1 MKITGRKLPVSSY
14 FSDHSYGTGL
24 NYHQYHLHMANKK
37 NTTSGS
43 LNFRTILNKYLAF
56 RSSIYGKVVFIIFG
70 SSVFLF
76 LLFSIIFRSVNEE
89 YLNTVIRQ
97 NGNNIGSIVG
107 GSLYHSML
115 ENDKS
120 TLQNTLDIIN
130 TMPGIDEVNMYD
142 SKDNLVYTSIPSDT
156 NNNHSNPNCLSCH
169 DDLKTVFPG
178 KGKHYRIIGIDNDCR
193 MNDNDNISR
202 HLLIRLPIL
211 NERSCYESSCHA
223 HKASEELL
231 GSLIIKIPLADLDAA
246 VQKSSTE
253 FYLLATLTTLFL
265 LGGLIL
271 FTRHRIMKP
280 LSEVVKASIAVANG
294 DTSTRITIR
303 PNQLEDMK
311 MVSKAFNDMMDNLQA
326 ATAELENWSQQLE
339 YKVRKKSEELSAAQ
353 NELIHIERLAS
364 LGKLSSSVA
373 HEINNPLS
381 GILIYTKLIY
391 KQLSNPELY
400 ASKREG
406 MLKHL
411 RLIENEAKRCGD
423 IVKGLLEFSKKDQED
438 FEPRH
443 LHEVLQETY
452 DLMTHP
458 IKIENIHFYTDFNAT
473 SDLIYC
479 SPNQIKQACV
489 AMLVN
494 ASEAVHEN
502 GEIMIRTLN
511 PNEESVRFEIIDNG
525 IGISADDIPHI
536 FEPFFSTKQNASGIG
551 LGLAIV
557 HGIIQNHNAK
567 IQVKSEPGR
576 GTTFSVTIP
585 LIRN

>member
-1 MKITGRKLPVSSY
+1 MVAFGKYQRKNLTGKSLFRKYV
-14 FSDHSYGTGL
+14 
-24 NYHQYHLHMANKK
+24 QV
-37 NTTSGS
+37 
-43 LNFRTILNKYLAF
+43 
-56 RSSIYGKVVFIIFG
+56 RSSIYSRVVFVILV
-70 SSVFLF
+70 SAVFLF
-76 LLFSIIFRSVNEE
+76 VSFSIIFRSVNEE

-97 NGNNIGSIVG
+97 NGNNIGSIVQ

-142 SKDNLVYTSIPSDT
+142 IKDNLVYTSIPSDT
-156 NNNHSNPNCLSCH
+156 SSSHSNPNCISCH
-169 DDLKTVFPG
+169 DDLKTIFPG
-178 KGKHYRIIGIDNDCR
+178 TSKHYKIINVDSDCK
-193 MNDNDNISR
+193 MTHNDNSSR
-202 HLLIRLPIL
+202 HLLIKLPIR

-223 HKASEELL
+223 HKASDGIL
-231 GSLIIKIPLADLDAA
+231 GSLIIKIPLAELDTA
-246 VQKSSTE
+246 VEKSSTE
-253 FYLLATLTTLFL
+253 FFILAILTTLVL
-265 LGGLIL
+265 ATVLII
-271 FTRHRIMKP
+271 FTRQRIKKP
-280 LSEVVKASIAVANG
+280 LNALVKASIAVANG
-294 DTSTRITIR
+294 DKSTRLEIR
-303 PNQLEDMK
+303 ADQLEDMK
-311 MVSKAFNDMMDNLQA
+311 MVSQAFNDMLDNLQA
-326 ATAELENWSQQLE
+326 ATNELENWSQQLE
-339 YKVRKKSEELSAAQ
+339 YKVQKKSEELSSAQ

-391 KQLSNPELY
+391 KQLSNPDLY
-400 ASKREG
+400 ASKRES

-411 RLIENEAKRCGD
+411 KLIENEAKRCGD

-443 LHEVLQETY
+443 LHEILQETY
-452 DLMTHP
+452 ELMTHP
-458 IKIENIHFYTDFNAT
+458 IKIANIRFFTDFSAA

-479 SPNQIKQACV
+479 SPNQIKQACI

-494 ASEAVHEN
+494 SSEAVHEN
-502 GEIMIRTLN
+502 GEIIIRTVN
-511 PNEESVRFEIIDNG
+511 STEDSITIEITDNG

-536 FEPFFSTKQNASGIG
+536 FEPFFSTKQKSSGIG

-557 HGIIQNHNAK
+557 HGIMQSHNGK
-567 IQVKSEPGR
+567 IQVSSEPGH
-576 GTTFSVTIP
+576 GTTISITLP

>member
-1 MKITGRKLPVSSY
+1 M
-14 FSDHSYGTGL
+14 
-24 NYHQYHLHMANKK
+24 
-37 NTTSGS
+37 NTDSKGKS
-43 LNFRTILNKYLAF
+43 IFRKYLRF
-56 RSSIYGKVVFIIFG
+56 RSSIYSRVVLIIFA

-76 LLFSIIFRSVNEE
+76 VSFSIIFRSVNEE

-107 GSLYHSML
+107 GSLHHSML
-115 ENDKS
+115 ENDKR

-142 SKDNLVYTSIPSDT
+142 SQDNLVYSSIPSDT
-156 NNNHSNPNCLSCH
+156 TNNHSNPNCLSCH
-169 DDLKTVFPG
+169 SNLKAMFPS
-178 KGKHYRIIGIDNDCR
+178 KGKHYKIIDVGSDCK
-193 MNDNDNISR
+193 MNHNDNQGR
-202 HLLIRLPIL
+202 HLLIKLPIL
-211 NERSCYESSCHA
+211 NEKSCYQSSCHA
-223 HKASEELL
+223 HKASDEIL
-231 GSLIIKIPLADLDAA
+231 GSLIIKIPLSELDAA

-253 FYLLATLTTLFL
+253 FFLLAILTTLFL
-265 LGGLIL
+265 VGFLIF
-271 FTRHRIMKP
+271 FTRQRIKKP
-280 LSEVVKASIAVANG
+280 LNALVKASIAVANG
-294 DTSTRITIR
+294 DKSTRVEIM
-303 PNQLEDMK
+303 PNQLDDMK
-311 MVSKAFNDMMDNLQA
+311 MVSKAFNDMLDNLQA
-326 ATAELENWSQQLE
+326 ATNELENWSQQLE
-339 YKVRKKSEELSAAQ
+339 YKVQKKSEELSSAQ

-400 ASKREG
+400 ASKRDS

-411 RLIENEAKRCGD
+411 KLIESEAKRCGE

-443 LHEVLQETY
+443 LHEILQETY
-452 DLMTHP
+452 ELMSHP
-458 IKIENIHFYTDFNAT
+458 IKIANINFYSDFTAT

-494 ASEAVHEN
+494 ASESLNEN
-502 GEIMIRTLN
+502 GEIIIRTLN
-511 PNEESVRFEIIDNG
+511 PSEETVRFEIVDNG
-525 IGISADDIPHI
+525 IGISVDDIPHI
-536 FEPFFSTKQNASGIG
+536 FEPFFSTKHNASGIG

-557 HGIIQNHNAK
+557 HGIMQSHNGK
-567 IQVKSEPGR
+567 IQVKSEPAQ
-576 GTTFSVTIP
+576 GTTFSITLP
-585 LIRN
+585 LIKN